1 MRNAP
6 PRREGPA
13 ALVYVHGVVRTAIAP
28 RLGRSPG
35 MPGATGGPRVVAV
48 DERHWMVVS
57 DVPAALYGE
66 QGLRQQGTQ
75 QDWLGRCAAVHHDAL
90 GRATR
95 SGPVVPLPPF
105 TIFASQSGA
114 VTQVRL
120 ALPVMAGVFDHLD
133 GRVEYG
139 MRVTRVPLASLPMP
153 PGPTRRA
160 DTPAIGRDV
169 LPRTLPLPT
178 TTPMARRVESSL
190 RVQVMSFVQRLSVDA
205 RERPLPLDDGDVWLE
220 LAVLVPA
227 GEGPAFV
234 RAVRTLDRELRPA
247 GHQLTLTGPWPPLTF
262 AVAVRRA

>member
-13 ALVYVHGVVRTAIAP
+13 ALVYVHGVVRTALAP

-48 DERHWMVVS
+48 DERHWLVVS

-66 QGLRQQGTQ
+66 QGLRQQGSEE
-75 QDWLGRCAAVHHDAL
+75 DWLGRCAAVHHDAL

-105 TIFASQSGA
+105 TIFSSEAGA

-120 ALPVMAGVFDHLD
+120 ALPVMAGLFDQLD
-133 GRVEYG
+133 GRVEYR
-139 MRVTRVPLASLPMP
+139 MRMTRAPLASLPVP
-153 PGPTRRA
+153 PGASRRA
-160 DTPAIGRDV
+160 DTPATGRTV
-169 LPRTLPLPT
+169 TSRTLPPPGA
-178 TTPMARRVESSL
+178 PMAGRVEVGI
-190 RVQVMSFVQRLSVDA
+190 RAQVMSLVQRLAVDA
-205 RERPLPLDDGDVWLE
+205 RERPLPIDDEHVWLE

-227 GEGPAFV
+227 GGGPAFV
-234 RAVRTLDRELRPA
+234 RAVRTFDRELRPA
-247 GHQLTLTGPWPPLTF
+247 GHQLTLTGPWPPFTF
-262 AVAVRRA
+262 AVAVRPA